1 MSNEQKEISTQ
12 REKKKYG
19 ERNRICAREREK
31 EEEEEKGEKWRKKGE
46 RKTHTH
52 GKGEERE
59 REKYRCT
66 LALKSVGAIENCSFS
81 EIRTAAGKSFADLE

>member
-12 REKKKYG
+12 RGKKK
-19 ERNRICAREREK
+19 NAEK
-31 EEEEEKGEKWRKKGE
+31 EIEPACERKRKREGGKNGGKRGEKN
-46 RKTHTH
+46 THTQ
-52 GKGEERE
+52 KERERE

>member
-1 MSNEQKEISTQ
+1 MEPACERKRK
-12 REKKKYG
+12 REGGKM
-19 ERNRICAREREK
+19 
-31 EEEEEKGEKWRKKGE
+31 EEKGE

-52 GKGEERE
+52 ARMRKRE

>member
-12 REKKKYG
+12 RGKKKKRG
-19 ERNRICAREREK
+19 ERNGTRVREK
-31 EEEEEKGEKWRKKGE
+31 EEERRGKNGGKRGEKN
-46 RKTHTH
+46 THTQ
-52 GKGEERE
+52 KERERE

>member
-12 REKKKYG
+12 RGKKKKRG
-19 ERNRICAREREK
+19 ERNGTRVREK
-31 EEEEEKGEKWRKKGE
+31 EEERRGKNGGKRGEKNTY
-46 RKTHTH
+46 THTH
-52 GKGEERE
+52 GKERE

>member
-12 REKKKYG
+12 RGKKKRG
-19 ERNRICAREREK
+19 ERNRTRVREK
-31 EEEEEKGEKWRKKGE
+31 EEERRGKNGGKRGEKN
-46 RKTHTH
+46 THTQ
-52 GKGEERE
+52 KERERE